1 MSETLFKTNKEMK
14 GSKTAVLLFLVVCP
28 IYLFLSLSFG
38 RMRHMGSQFPD
49 QGSNRHPSSLGS
61 RVLTTKPPEKS
72 LK

>member
-14 GSKTAVLLFLVVCP
+14 GSKTAVFLFLVVCP
-28 IYLFLSLSFG
+28 IYLFLSFG

-49 QGSNRHPSSLGS
+49 QGSNRRPSSLGS
-61 RVLTTKPPEKS
+61 RVLTTKPPDKS